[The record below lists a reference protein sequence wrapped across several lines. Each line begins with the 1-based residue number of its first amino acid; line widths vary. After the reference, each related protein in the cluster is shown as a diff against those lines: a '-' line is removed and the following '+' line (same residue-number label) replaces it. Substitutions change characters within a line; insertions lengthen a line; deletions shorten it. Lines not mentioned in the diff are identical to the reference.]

1 MDGSAL
7 IEERYKLLFEQQMK
21 KYDKQVTLLK
31 DTIQALAM
39 EFQSIKAQVSDM
51 QQLKAQ
57 MAAAPRRAE
66 AAQKVLPSEN
76 KPASHPRQGNYT
88 PEDVDIKKMFYF
100 GHK

>member
-1 MDGSAL
+1 
-7 IEERYKLLFEQQMK
+7 
-21 KYDKQVTLLK
+21 
-31 DTIQALAM
+31 M

-57 MAAAPRRAE
+57 MAAAPRQQRSE
-66 AAQKVLPSEN
+66 PAQKVLPSDD